1 MRLDPDE
8 ARARFT
14 GAQVL
19 RLATSGADGAPHV
32 VPCTF
37 AVDGTGRI
45 VIGIDDKPKSS
56 VNLRRLRNIAGN
68 PRVSLLADH
77 YSEDWE
83 QLWWARAD
91 GLAAIEPFGDDHA
104 WHWELLRRKYPQYQG
119 QSLNGPV
126 IAVTV
131 SSWTGW
137 AFAERARPGEE
148 A

>member
-1 MRLDPDE
+1 MRLDPAD

-14 GAQVL
+14 GSPVV
-19 RLATSGADGAPHV
+19 RLATAGADGRPHL

-37 AVDGTGRI
+37 AVDGGGR
-45 VIGIDDKPKSS
+45 VVTGIDNKPKWSLD
-56 VNLRRLRNIAGN
+56 LRRLRNISEN

-77 YSEDWE
+77 YADDWA

-91 GLAAIEPFGDDHA
+91 GIATVERSGSEHAA
-104 WHWELLRRKYPQYQG
+104 HWALLRSKYPQYAG
-119 QSLNGPV
+119 QVLDGPV

-137 AFAERARPGEE
+137 AFG
-148 A
+148 